1 MAIEGT
7 VSETRGGKRK
17 VMGRMVRSK
26 VDPVV
31 LGFLPDRGKVTED
44 GKKKESGKSRIFYEP
59 QVDDKPSRSG
69 RGFTFCY
76 FGFICQKTKKKV
88 KFIERE

>member
-31 LGFLPDRGKVTED
+31 SRVSTRSRKSYRRR
-44 GKKKESGKSRIFYEP
+44 KKKKKWKESNIL
-59 QVDDKPSRSG
+59 
-69 RGFTFCY
+69 
-76 FGFICQKTKKKV
+76 
-88 KFIERE
+88 